1 MPKYKVLV
9 TDHVFE
15 NFDGEKAA
23 LESVDAELVIR
34 QAKTPGELTEDV
46 RDADAILNTYLG
58 PIDKALFSV
67 AEKLKIVARYGIGVD
82 TINVA
87 DATDRGIMVT
97 NVPDYCVNEVADH
110 ALALFLTLARKTAFS
125 DRKIRAGEWSLSYVK
140 PMKAIQGM
148 TVGIVGFGRIGRE
161 IAQRVLTFGVQVVF
175 ADPFVSEPLEGT
187 VQVDLETLL
196 ESSDAIFIQCPSTDE
211 THHLLNQ
218 DAFARMKAMPLVINT
233 ARGPIVDTDAVV
245 WALKNNRIAGVALDV
260 LEDEEAVVKQDHPL
274 KAFDNVIL
282 TPHSAWFS
290 DRAIPQLQRL
300 AAEEVA
306 RVLRGERPKS
316 LINPEVWKG

>member
-1 MPKYKVLV
+1 
-9 TDHVFE
+9 
-15 NFDGEKAA
+15 
-23 LESVDAELVIR
+23 
-34 QAKTPGELTEDV
+34 
-46 RDADAILNTYLG
+46 
-58 PIDKALFSV
+58 
-67 AEKLKIVARYGIGVD
+67 VARYGIGVD

-87 DATDRGIMVT
+87 DATDHGIMVT

-110 ALALFLTLARKTAFS
+110 AVALFLTLARKTAFS
-125 DRKIRAGEWSLSYVK
+125 DRKIREGEWSLSYVK

-161 IAQRVLTFGVQVVF
+161 IAQRVLTFGAQVVF
-175 ADPFVSEPLEGT
+175 TDPFVSEPLAGT
-187 VQVDLETLL
+187 APVDLDTLL
-196 ESSDAIFIQCPSTDE
+196 ESSDAVFIQCPSTEE
-211 THHLLNQ
+211 TYHLL
-218 DAFARMKAMPLVINT
+218 DRSAFERMKARPFLINT

-245 WALKNNRIAGVALDV
+245 WALKNDRIAGAALDV
-260 LEDEEAVVKQDHPL
+260 LENEEAVVKHDHAL
-274 KAFDNVIL
+274 KTFDNVIL

-306 RVLRGERPKS
+306 RALRGERPRS